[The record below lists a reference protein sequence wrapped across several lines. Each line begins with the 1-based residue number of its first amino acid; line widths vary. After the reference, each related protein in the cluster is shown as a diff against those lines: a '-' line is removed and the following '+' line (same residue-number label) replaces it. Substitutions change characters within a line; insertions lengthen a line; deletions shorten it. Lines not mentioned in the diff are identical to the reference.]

1 MIELDTGKY
10 GSVTKEI
17 LKLVE
22 RRRQLMDRIYSENS
36 ELWSSCPDLHP
47 TVPKTSE
54 VVTCDVIDLDDDQ
67 DDDRLAITRF
77 VPTEEQSSLANPVV
91 LIESDDENDGRSENF
106 RSSYQELNLKP
117 TGIGNTLMGDF
128 AESKLTKLSLYE
140 ELKLEKPPGSL
151 LMKDFVL
158 SSYQELN
165 TKKASVNRILK
176 DSVERNSGRSKSSQG
191 ADQQVAEQTESKRD
205 KGEYVEQTES
215 TRDKGEYV
223 GTDEE
228 DSEDPSDTNSDG
240 LGEIWNDMTFA
251 LECSKTADE
260 DRLDEYNA
268 EDEEECEHSF
278 ILKDDIGDVCR
289 ICGVIKR
296 GIESIIEFNFSKAP
310 KSTRTYRYEGRASRD
325 IDPSNTLPDGV
336 KSSEID
342 FTASEIHPHPRHRK
356 EMKPHQLEGFNFLV
370 SNLVTENPGGC
381 ILAHAPG
388 SGKTFMIISFLQSF
402 MAKYPAARPLVVLPK
417 GIVST
422 WKKEFARW
430 QVEDIPLYDCY
441 SAKADNRAQQ
451 LEVLKEWVKERSILF
466 LGYQQF
472 SKIVNDSDKGAVAT
486 ACRSYLLTI
495 PTILILDEGHTP
507 RNQETDVLAGLERVE
522 TPRKVVLSG
531 TLYQNHVKEVFN
543 ILNLVRPK
551 FLKMEIPKAMRR
563 RILGRAEINNR
574 RNIMKNDRD
583 DDLYE
588 LIEHTLI
595 KDENSTRKAI
605 VIQDLREMTRKV
617 LHYFRGDSL
626 DELPGLVDF
635 SVYLKLS
642 PAQKFEAK
650 ELMRTLS
657 RRFSITSR
665 GSAVYVHPK
674 LKELAKNSELR
685 DRVDE
690 GKIDEILVNINLREG
705 VKLDFYLNLLQLCE
719 SSGEKILVFSQYR
732 LPLKFLEMV
741 TAKVKGYSLG
751 KEMFAITGD
760 SHCDSRES
768 SVESFNESPE
778 ARVLFGSI
786 KACGE
791 GISLV
796 GASRIIILDVHLNP
810 SVTRQ
815 AIGRAFRPGQVRKV
829 YTYRL
834 IAEGSP
840 EEEDHETCFRKEL
853 IPKMWFEWDE
863 SRGNQKFDM
872 ETVDVN
878 DCGDM
883 FLETAR
889 LKENVVAL
897 KRRW

>member
-1 MIELDTGKY
+1 
-10 GSVTKEI
+10 
-17 LKLVE
+17 
-22 RRRQLMDRIYSENS
+22 MDCLYSNNA
-36 ELWSSCPDLHP
+36 ELWSSCPDLQS
-47 TVPKTSE
+47 TVPKSTE

-67 DDDRLAITRF
+67 DDERLALTRF

-91 LIESDDENDGRSENF
+91 IIESDDENDGRSESF

-117 TGIGNTLMGDF
+117 TGNTLMGDI
-128 AESKLTKLSLYE
+128 AESKLPKLSLYQ
-140 ELKLEKPPGSL
+140 ELHLEKPAGSL
-151 LMKDFVL
+151 LMKDFVDFNAKKL
-158 SSYQELN
+158 SSYQEPN
-165 TKKASVNRILK
+165 TKKASVNRIMK

-191 ADQQVAEQTESKRD
+191 ADQLVAEQTESKRD
-205 KGEYVEQTES
+205 KGEYVEQTEL

-228 DSEDPSDTNSDG
+228 DSDDPSDTNSDG

-260 DRLDEYNA
+260 DPLDEYNA

-325 IDPSNTLPDGV
+325 IDPTNTLPDGV

-402 MAKYPAARPLVVLPK
+402 MAKYQAARPLVVLPK

-441 SAKADNRAQQ
+441 SMKADNRAQQ
-451 LEVLKEWVKERSILF
+451 LEVLKEWVKERSIL
-466 LGYQQF
+466 
-472 SKIVNDSDKGAVAT
+472 
-486 ACRSYLLTI
+486 
-495 PTILILDEGHTP
+495 
-507 RNQETDVLAGLERVE
+507 
-522 TPRKVVLSG
+522 
-531 TLYQNHVKEVFN
+531 
-543 ILNLVRPK
+543 
-551 FLKMEIPKAMRR
+551 
-563 RILGRAEINNR
+563 
-574 RNIMKNDRD
+574 
-583 DDLYE
+583 
-588 LIEHTLI
+588 
-595 KDENSTRKAI
+595 
-605 VIQDLREMTRKV
+605 
-617 LHYFRGDSL
+617 GDSL

-635 SVYLKLS
+635 SVYLDLS
-642 PAQKFEAK
+642 PSQKSEAK

-657 RRFSITSR
+657 RKFSITSR

-674 LKELAKNSELR
+674 LKDLAKNSELR

-690 GKIDEILVNINLREG
+690 AKIDEILANINLREG
-705 VKLDFYLNLLQLCE
+705 VKLNFYLNLLQLCE

-751 KEMFAITGD
+751 KEMFTITGD

-834 IAEGSP
+834 IAAGSP

-897 KRRW
+897 KRSGLSCALAVESLETCNIAKVMGFSF